1 MSWKFN
7 PLTPNKNG
15 QHLISSLDITWLNP
29 LTWYIFKRKQ
39 TKIRKRKMRF
49 EAREAMFWFCLTKTL
64 FTSRLLHRPARH
76 MFVLLNY
83 SF

>member
-29 LTWYIFKRKQ
+29 LTWYILKRKQ

-49 EAREAMFWFCLTKTL
+49 EAREAMF
-64 FTSRLLHRPARH
+64 
-76 MFVLLNY
+76 
-83 SF
+83 